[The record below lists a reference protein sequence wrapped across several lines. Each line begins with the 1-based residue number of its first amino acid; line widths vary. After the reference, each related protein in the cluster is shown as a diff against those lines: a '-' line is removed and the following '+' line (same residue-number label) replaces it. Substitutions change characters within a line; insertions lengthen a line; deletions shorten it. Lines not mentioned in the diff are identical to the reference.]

1 MTRKKILVVGGG
13 TGGHTTPVVS
23 VVKELQSMKHN
34 IDVEFW
40 TDRKQYKNVKNTKF
54 ERPVLV
60 KRIIS
65 GKLRRFTNWNFWEY
79 IKHFHIVLLNLIDL
93 IKLGFGFIQSLIRLI
108 FWRPNVIFL
117 KGGYVCLPV
126 GLAAGILKI
135 PYVIHESD
143 VMIGLTNRLLMR
155 KAQKIATGMPV
166 EYYEQFQ
173 EKMVWVG
180 VPIDD
185 NFRVY
190 SEKESRELRKEFGF
204 DEKRPLIVVTGGS
217 QGAKNINACIARI
230 LPDLLK
236 FTNVLLITGRDRYDE
251 MSDLKQYE
259 GDNFGM
265 IAYSD
270 RLWDMFGAATIV
282 IARTGASTMMN
293 LAASGKAA
301 VLVPNQKLPGEHQV
315 KNARIF
321 VDADAG
327 VMLIDKD
334 MMMNPR
340 RLLNLAKDLI
350 DNDEKRNTIEKNVKK
365 FTKRDATKSLA
376 EMILNFC

>member
-23 VVKELQSMKHN
+23 VVKELQSIKHN

-108 FWRPNVIFL
+108 FWRPSVIFL

-143 VMIGLTNRLLMR
+143 VMIGLTNRLL
-155 KAQKIATGMPV
+155 IIS
-166 EYYEQFQ
+166 F
-173 EKMVWVG
+173 
-180 VPIDD
+180 I
-185 NFRVY
+185 
-190 SEKESRELRKEFGF
+190 
-204 DEKRPLIVVTGGS
+204 
-217 QGAKNINACIARI
+217 
-230 LPDLLK
+230 
-236 FTNVLLITGRDRYDE
+236 
-251 MSDLKQYE
+251 
-259 GDNFGM
+259 
-265 IAYSD
+265 
-270 RLWDMFGAATIV
+270 
-282 IARTGASTMMN
+282 
-293 LAASGKAA
+293 
-301 VLVPNQKLPGEHQV
+301 H
-315 KNARIF
+315 
-321 VDADAG
+321 
-327 VMLIDKD
+327 
-334 MMMNPR
+334 
-340 RLLNLAKDLI
+340 
-350 DNDEKRNTIEKNVKK
+350 
-365 FTKRDATKSLA
+365 
-376 EMILNFC
+376 